1 MFCRILISY
10 YHLWLFSVLPKAKLL
25 PWQHKKNIQFYS
37 RPEKLK
43 SFQFYTV
50 LISEYLRMKTADTE
64 HSCSHSTFLYPSGHR
79 QATWAVHS
87 SDSGSDLVA
96 KSYPT
101 LVAPWTVA
109 CQTPLSL
116 GIPRQEYWSG
126 WPFLSPG
133 DLPDPG
139 IKPTPSALAGGF
151 LPLSHQGSPMLP

>member
-1 MFCRILISY
+1 
-10 YHLWLFSVLPKAKLL
+10 
-25 PWQHKKNIQFYS
+25 
-37 RPEKLK
+37 
-43 SFQFYTV
+43 
-50 LISEYLRMKTADTE
+50 MKTADTE
-64 HSCSHSTFLYPSGHR
+64 YSCSHSTFLYPSGHR

-133 DLPDPG
+133 DLPYPG
-139 IKPTPSALAGGF
+139 IKPTSAALQADS
-151 LPLSHQGSPMLP
+151 LLSLFQRVRQRIAILFNTIFQATISYAASLLTR